1 MFNELSDEDYIEE
14 VNKILNNN
22 CTKDCDIEKIFSDY
36 FNKSYSYIKQRYRRL
51 SRKTIFNTHEEL
63 MLEFAMENL
72 KKSFCID
79 VMIDLGFKNE
89 SYFAKWF
96 KKHSGMNPSEYKK
109 SIE

>member
-1 MFNELSDEDYIEE
+1 MKKEIAKIKTLFEALPYIQKFS
-14 VNKILNNN
+14 NK
-22 CTKDCDIEKIFSDY
+22 TVV
-36 FNKSYSYIKQRYRRL
+36 IKYGG
-51 SRKTIFNTHEEL
+51 N
-63 MLEFAMENL
+63 AMVEENL